1 MMRGVTL
8 ELYQAAKAMMVCAP
22 AWKCPKE
29 EACFNMSKS
38 IIDAWEQEEHS
49 AALTRAEAAESV
61 ADYSPHLPP
70 ATWEWHPDWDAA

>member
-1 MMRGVTL
+1 
-8 ELYQAAKAMMVCAP
+8 
-22 AWKCPKE
+22 
-29 EACFNMSKS
+29 MSKS

-70 ATWEWHPDWDAA
+70 ATWEWQPDWDAA

>member
-49 AALTRAEAAESV
+49 AALTRAEAADEV
-61 ADYSPHLPP
+61 VYFAPP
-70 ATWEWHPDWDAA
+70 AVAWEWNQPDWDAA